1 MANIPDNRF
10 ISSTSLEEY
19 FVDKSSGLPLSGGY
33 VYFYRDISR
42 TTPKLVY
49 QLTGDPAT
57 GGGYSFAPLSNP
69 VRLSANGTFQDNDG
83 NNIALY
89 YFPYDGL
96 PATSLNKLDLYYV
109 VVTDFYGAEQFTR
122 QAWPSIAEDL
132 AGSGVENVYYNELSN
147 SQFVDVFF
155 DKYNFLT
162 YAYSAGTSTVSI
174 APGWDLVLIANGSGS
189 VTVTRNRLPG
199 GPPVLTNPPYTL
211 TFVPGLN
218 LTSMSL
224 VQKLDNNPGIWSRN
238 SGVANGYISGGILL
252 YSNSQVTMRYVPN
265 AGASK
270 TILVKNNATSSPV
283 YYNATVQLPVSNNP
297 ATSTLGYVNIYL
309 DMPVTGPGTTLSSVQ
324 VTGLASNQVDVPYVQ
339 QPVNRQKDYLFHYY
353 NELLQFKPTKSYLTG
368 WDFPLNP
375 AQFGSNADMSG
386 SANMSAYAWDQ
397 TIIYSSSATGIR
409 YLRHTLNGGLRM
421 IALNGPTKMA
431 IIQYVSGDVVSSIL
445 DNDLSVNVS
454 MSTSTGNLVL
464 GTVSLWYTND
474 PLPNA
479 GSLGA
484 NPNRSIVQTLASDGD
499 VVLTYGTGW
508 TRIPT
513 DIPTTFT
520 VGQKTVNQNYYNSKL
535 TGWKKNTVA
544 ANASEYFAIVV
555 GFSEL
560 LRDEY
565 LQFNSISLVP
575 GRIATIPAPQTY
587 EEVLRDCQQYYWS
600 TYYNA
605 DQAVGAITLA
615 GAEMFVG
622 TSAYQ
627 SSEDSNVQTASS
639 FKLDFPA
646 RMRTSPF
653 ILLYSPQNGSVANI
667 ACYKRGDIVT
677 TTAAG
682 GSAFVSNVSMSLW
695 SSSAGLGY
703 VSKSSVLFDMIGQ
716 FTVLNRY
723 AANIGGVPN
732 PNIDQIFFS
741 YHAVVDARLGV
752 VS

>member
-57 GGGYSFAPLSNP
+57 GGGYSFAPLTNP
-69 VRLSANGTFQDNDG
+69 VRLSANGTFQQGG

-109 VVTDFYGAEQFTR
+109 VVTDFYGAEQFNR

-132 AGSGVENVYYNELSN
+132 TSSQVENVYYNELSN

-155 DKYNFLT
+155 YRYNSIT
-162 YAYSAGTSTVSI
+162 YNYAAGPGFIQI
-174 APGWDLVLIANGSGS
+174 APDWTIEIVANGSGS
-189 VTVTRNRLPG
+189 IVVVRNKIPG
-199 GPPVLTNPPYTL
+199 VPPVLTNPPYTL
-211 TFVPGLN
+211 TIVPGAN

-224 VQKLDNNPGIWSRN
+224 VQKLSNNPGIWSRN

-252 YSNSQVTMRYVPN
+252 YHNSQVTMRYVPSSGT
-265 AGASK
+265 AK
-270 TILVKNNATSSPV
+270 TILTKNNTTGSPV

-297 ATSTLGYVNIYL
+297 SNPDAGYVSIYL
-309 DMPVTGPGTTLSSVQ
+309 DMPVTGAGTTFSSVQ
-324 VTGLASNQVDVPYVQ
+324 VTGLSSNQVSVPYIQ

-375 AQFGSNADMSG
+375 AQFGSNAAMSG
-386 SANMSAYAWDQ
+386 SANMSSYAWDQ
-397 TIIYSSSATGIR
+397 TIIYSSSSTGIR
-409 YLRHTLNGGLRM
+409 YFRHTLNGGLRM

-454 MSTSTGNLVL
+454 MSTSTGNIVL

-474 PLPNA
+474 ALPNA
-479 GSLGA
+479 GSTGIS
-484 NPNRSIVQTLASDGD
+484 PNRSIVQTLASDGD
-499 VVLTYGTGW
+499 VLSTYGTGW
-508 TRIPT
+508 QRVPTEIPA
-513 DIPTTFT
+513 TFT
-520 VGQKTVNQNYYNSKL
+520 VRQKTVNQNYYNHGL

-544 ANASEYFAIVV
+544 ANASQYFAIVV

-565 LQFNSISLVP
+565 LQFNSVSLVP
-575 GRIATIPAPQTY
+575 GSIATIPAPQTY

-600 TYYNA
+600 TYFGA
-605 DQAVGAITLA
+605 DQAVGAVTTA
-615 GAEMFVG
+615 GAQMFTG
-622 TSAYQ
+622 SNAFYNNSA
-627 SSEDSNVQTASS
+627 DDNVQSASA
-639 FKLDFPA
+639 FRIDFPA
-646 RMRTSPF
+646 KMITNPN
-653 ILLYSPQNGSVANI
+653 IVLYSPQNGASNNI
-667 ACYKRGDIVT
+667 ASYKRSNIVT
-677 TTAAG
+677 ATAAG
-682 GSAFVSNVSMSLW
+682 GSVFISNVATSLW
-695 SSSAGLGY
+695 SSSVGIGY
-703 VSKSSVLFDMIGQ
+703 VSKSSALYDMTGQ
-716 FTVLNRY
+716 FTVLNTY
-723 AANIGGVPN
+723 ISNTGGPTT
-732 PNIDQIFFS
+732 PNIDQLFFS